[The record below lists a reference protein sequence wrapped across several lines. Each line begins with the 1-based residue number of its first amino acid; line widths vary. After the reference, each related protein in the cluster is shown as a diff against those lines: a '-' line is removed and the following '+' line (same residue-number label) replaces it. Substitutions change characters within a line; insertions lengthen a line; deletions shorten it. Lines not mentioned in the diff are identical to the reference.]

1 MAAASTERAKA
12 LAQLKEKP
20 AADPTISAEPL
31 RHSRVPRV
39 RCCRKLL
46 FGAAVRNGRKVPVPA
61 RPYRCSKS
69 SSGSSCKRA
78 LDDLASLPDGIEVV
92 APPLRHTHP
101 LIPVLAAVIDA
112 PNRSEEHT
120 SELQSLMRI
129 SYAVFCLKK

>member
-1 MAAASTERAKA
+1 M
-12 LAQLKEKP
+12 
-20 AADPTISAEPL
+20 
-31 RHSRVPRV
+31 
-39 RCCRKLL
+39 LL

-92 APPLRHTHP
+92 ATPLRHTHP

-112 PNRSEEHT
+112 ANRLPVT
-120 SELQSLMRI
+120 VPQSPFNCVRVPEAHFI
-129 SYAVFCLKK
+129 TPVCGGCRPPHPRAPTNT